1 MTVRGKIFIAMGV
14 LVMLVTAAY
23 IGTTQG
29 YLGSLFARYVP
40 EGSGGGLGGDHL
52 EELSKYVLGEMKMKA
67 LMVTLFVACAV
78 VILGYW
84 LSGLIIH
91 PLHKLIAVMRKV
103 ADGDLTTEVPI
114 KRKDEYGQ
122 VGEAFNSMT
131 HQLREAMD
139 LRKRLVEDIAH
150 ELRTPLSI
158 VQSKLELI
166 QQSPTDVKP
175 EVLLPLHDEV
185 LRLVHLVDELH
196 LLNTAEAGQLVLHK
210 EKTDLNLL
218 LGNLMELIE
227 PEADAC
233 GVTLKEPEYRDSAW
247 ARVDPKRLKQVLLN
261 LLTNALR
268 HTPEGGSISVRI
280 DARDLSGQV
289 AISITDTGTGIP
301 ADALPHVFDRFY
313 RVDSGRGRSTGGTGL
328 GLSIAKQIA
337 AAHGGYIQVQSELGK
352 GTEFTVILP
361 WSHDSSKN

>member
-1 MTVRGKIFIAMGV
+1 MTVRGKIFMAMGV

-40 EGSGGGLGGDHL
+40 EGSGGGLEGL
-52 EELSKYVLGEMKMKA
+52 EGLSKYVLGEMKLKA

-150 ELRTPLSI
+150 ELRMPLSFNP
-158 VQSKLELI
+158 S
-166 QQSPTDVKP
+166 
-175 EVLLPLHDEV
+175 
-185 LRLVHLVDELH
+185 
-196 LLNTAEAGQLVLHK
+196 
-210 EKTDLNLL
+210 
-218 LGNLMELIE
+218 
-227 PEADAC
+227 
-233 GVTLKEPEYRDSAW
+233 
-247 ARVDPKRLKQVLLN
+247 
-261 LLTNALR
+261 
-268 HTPEGGSISVRI
+268 
-280 DARDLSGQV
+280 
-289 AISITDTGTGIP
+289 
-301 ADALPHVFDRFY
+301 
-313 RVDSGRGRSTGGTGL
+313 
-328 GLSIAKQIA
+328 
-337 AAHGGYIQVQSELGK
+337 
-352 GTEFTVILP
+352 
-361 WSHDSSKN
+361 WS